1 MTKAQILEKAI
12 KAKDENDVGDFF
24 IGCTVDELLPNKNI
38 SKMVC
43 VDCSWLRHQQKPII
57 DRNDLDEVLEDDKPA
72 PISIAIDG
80 GDLIFTKWM
89 NMMDEDGD
97 IHHCKVITYCTMSD
111 NIFDPIE
118 DYESGC
124 LDYVIYV
131 EV

>member
-1 MTKAQILEKAI
+1 MKKSEILEKAI
-12 KAKDENDVGDFF
+12 KAKDENSKGDFF
-24 IGCTVDELLPNKNI
+24 IGCKVDELLKNQNVSTLI
-38 SKMVC
+38 C
-43 VDCSWLRHQQKPII
+43 VDCSWLRQKPII
-57 DRNDLDEVLEDDKPA
+57 SRNDLDEVLEDDKPA
-72 PISIAIDG
+72 PISIAIDD
-80 GDLIFTKWM
+80 GDIIFTKWM

-131 EV
+131 EI